1 MLINEDDCETPL
13 PSHLEDR
20 YIHSTGFARP
30 SVGSAPFTGP
40 LAVLQ
45 VTRLFAPLY
54 QALKSS
60 VIDARTLKTLDDE
73 FQRILPLLPE
83 SHRMDY
89 TGPLDATAF
98 PPLFSLLSAQFHLY
112 RRNLTP
118 LCPQQVRAEALS
130 RCVAVAQETAKYIS
144 RTLYS
149 PTRSDSEKNWHTRVA
164 LVASNMACLHLWRC
178 MLVLCFRGDYDAA
191 FMCLHVSTAIGK
203 TRKINSACGKH
214 LVFFLDQMLS
224 RTRSGRGSPQQLE
237 HDEEILAYVSGDVQ
251 ASVDHS
257 WVWAGPNATT
267 SSPPSQ
273 SSSFDTL
280 RSHVGDE
287 PMRDVLPVRTTGGSP
302 IQTEVDWNE
311 WTRIEPMI
319 RQLMEENRPRS
330 SNYYPPPHNPM
341 KRVQLA
347 HETKLA
353 PRPPPPPPSPAP
365 SSSSRISIANI
376 I

>member
-1 MLINEDDCETPL
+1 
-13 PSHLEDR
+13 
-20 YIHSTGFARP
+20 
-30 SVGSAPFTGP
+30 
-40 LAVLQ
+40 
-45 VTRLFAPLY
+45 
-54 QALKSS
+54 
-60 VIDARTLKTLDDE
+60 
-73 FQRILPLLPE
+73 
-83 SHRMDY
+83 
-89 TGPLDATAF
+89 
-98 PPLFSLLSAQFHLY
+98 
-112 RRNLTP
+112 
-118 LCPQQVRAEALS
+118 
-130 RCVAVAQETAKYIS
+130 
-144 RTLYS
+144 
-149 PTRSDSEKNWHTRVA
+149 
-164 LVASNMACLHLWRC
+164 MACLHLWRC

-224 RTRSGRGSPQQLE
+224 RARSGRGSPQQLE

>member
-13 PSHLEDR
+13 PSHIEDR
-20 YIHSTGFARP
+20 YIQSSGFTRP
-30 SVGSAPFTGP
+30 PAGSAPFTGS

-45 VTRLFAPLY
+45 VTRLYAPLY

-60 VIDARTLKTLDDE
+60 VIDARTLKNLDDE
-73 FQRILPLLPE
+73 FGKKFPLLPE

-118 LCPQQVRAEALS
+118 LCHQQGRAEALS

-149 PTRSDSEKNWHTRVA
+149 PTRSDSERNWHTRVA

-191 FMCLHVSTAIGK
+191 FMCLHVSNAIGK
-203 TRKINSACGKH
+203 TRKINTACGKH
-214 LVFFLDQMLS
+214 LIFFLDQILN
-224 RTRSGRGSPQQLE
+224 RVRSGRGSPQQLE

-257 WVWAGPNATT
+257 WIWAGTNTMTPR
-267 SSPPSQ
+267 PPSQ
-273 SSSFDTL
+273 SSSFDMSWS
-280 RSHVGDE
+280 RAGDE
-287 PMRDVLPVRTTGGSP
+287 PMRDVLPVRTAGDSP
-302 IQTEVDWNE
+302 VQVEVERNE
-311 WTRIEPMI
+311 WTRIEHMI

-353 PRPPPPPPSPAP
+353 PKPPPPPSPAP

>member
-13 PSHLEDR
+13 PSPIEDR
-20 YIHSTGFARP
+20 YIQSQGFTRSHA
-30 SVGSAPFTGP
+30 VSAPFTGF
-40 LAVLQ
+40 LAVVQ
-45 VTRLFAPLY
+45 MTRLYAPLY

-60 VIDARTLKTLDDE
+60 VIEPRTLKSFDDD
-73 FQRILPLLPE
+73 FRAKFPLLPE

-118 LCPQQVRAEALS
+118 ACSPPGRAEALS

-149 PTRSDSEKNWHTRVA
+149 PTKSDTEKNWHTRVT
-164 LVASNMACLHLWRC
+164 LVASNMVCLHLWRC
-178 MLVLCFRGDYDAA
+178 MMVLCFRGDYDAA

-214 LVFFLDQMLS
+214 LVFFLDELLS
-224 RTRSGRGSPQQLE
+224 RVRSGRGSPQQLE

-251 ASVDHS
+251 GNHEHS
-257 WVWAGPNATT
+257 WVWAGTDMT
-267 SSPPSQ
+267 SSLPSQ
-273 SSSFDTL
+273 SSSFDTT
-280 RSHVGDE
+280 RSHVKDE
-287 PMRDVLPVRTTGGSP
+287 PMRDALPLRTVGGSP
-302 IQTEVDWNE
+302 KQSAVEWDDWA
-311 WTRIEPMI
+311 RIEHMI
-319 RQLMEENRPRS
+319 RQLMEENRPRTAS
-330 SNYYPPPHNPM
+330 YYPPPHNPM

-353 PRPPPPPPSPAP
+353 PKPPPPPSPAP